1 MYVEYR
7 RLKKLIPNYNLD
19 LQQNIDR
26 LFNGAINNYN
36 QNKVNIANQN
46 NQGGKSM

>member
-1 MYVEYR
+1 MYVEYK
-7 RLKKLIPNYNLD
+7 RLKSLMPNYD
-19 LQQNIDR
+19 LQRNIDR

-46 NQGGKSM
+46 NQGGKSMQ